1 MNGEEGREGFS
12 SRLGFILVSAG
23 CAIGIGN
30 VWRFPYIAG
39 ENGGA
44 IFVLFYIL
52 FLIIMGVPALTMELA
67 VGRASGKTTM
77 RAMQKLEKKGQFWH
91 VHGWV
96 CYIGNV
102 ILMMYYTTVAGW
114 MLSYFWKFHT
124 GFFED
129 KKTEDMGHVFD
140 DLMASPLEML
150 IFMVII
156 VILGFLVL
164 SFGVQKGL
172 ERVTKIIML
181 GLFGLILVLV
191 VNSLLLKGGGEG
203 LKFYLM
209 PDVKKAAAV
218 GWGKVLTNA
227 MNQAFFTISL
237 GIGAMEI
244 FGSYMSREYS
254 LTGEA
259 VRIIS
264 LDTFVAL
271 MSGLIIFPA
280 CSAFGVEADQG
291 PSLIFMTLPHI
302 FTNMNGG
309 RIWGTMFF
317 LFMVFASFSTVT
329 AVFENLIRT
338 LMDNLGWKRSRSIV
352 INFIIVLVTG
362 IPCILGFNLW
372 SDVRLFGG
380 KDILSAEDFLV
391 SNIILPVGSI
401 VFMVFCTWKF
411 GWGVDNYMEEVN
423 TGKGI
428 KMSKHLV
435 PYFRYVLPVLTAFVL
450 IQGLI

>member
-1 MNGEEGREGFS
+1 MNEVKGREGFG

-39 ENGGA
+39 ECGGA

-67 VGRASGKTTM
+67 VGRASGRSTM
-77 RAMQKLEKKGQFWH
+77 RGMQKLERKGQYWH

-96 CYIGNV
+96 CYLGNV

-114 MLSYFWKFHT
+114 MLSYFWKFLT

-129 KKTEDMGHVFD
+129 KKTEDVTSVFD
-140 DLMASPLEML
+140 DLLASPAEML

-156 VILGFLVL
+156 VILGFVVL

-172 ERVTKIIML
+172 ERVTKVIMI

-191 VNSLLLKGGGEG
+191 VNSLLLKGGEEG

-209 PDVKKAAAV
+209 PDPDKAAEV
-218 GWGKVLTNA
+218 GWGTVITNA

-244 FGSYMSREYS
+244 FGSYMSREYT

-280 CSAFGVEADQG
+280 CSAFGVEANQG
-291 PSLIFMTLPHI
+291 PSLIFLTLPHI
-302 FTNMNGG
+302 FANMDGG

-329 AVFENLIRT
+329 AVFENLIRS
-338 LMDNLGWKRSRSIV
+338 LMDNLGWKRARSIAV
-352 INFIIVLVTG
+352 NFIIVLVTG

-372 SDVRLFGG
+372 SDIRLFGG
-380 KDILSAEDFLV
+380 KDILSSEDFIV
-391 SNIILPVGSI
+391 SNIILPAGSI
-401 VFMVFCTWKF
+401 VFMIFCTWKF
-411 GWGVDNYMEEVN
+411 GWGADKYLEEAN

-428 KMSKHLV
+428 KMSKRLI
-435 PYFRYVLPVLTAFVL
+435 PYFKYVLPALTAFILV
-450 IQGLI
+450 QGLI